1 MNISETIKNIQ
12 STCNNYV
19 DPELV
24 GIVIHENYYMGTNNI
39 NEFEKYNI
47 KNEDTYA
54 EKVLKILE
62 YEHVFLT
69 VGMMTFIPVINE
81 CDIYSTDDFNIKLTQ
96 DEFDKYSEE
105 KERVFGILLKK
116 DSKDYIIGSCD
127 LCGCSA
133 DASFREIEKS
143 EMDFYK
149 KLKEIIDDKIID

>member
-1 MNISETIKNIQ
+1 
-12 STCNNYV
+12 
-19 DPELV
+19 
-24 GIVIHENYYMGTNNI
+24 MGTNNI

-81 CDIYSTDDFNIKLTQ
+81 CDIYSTDDFNFKLTQ